1 MLRLSLLANSFWRL
15 ARLVELTDDIVLEL
29 EQAPIAVARRSRHSS
44 LASRNTSSRSTAV
57 GASE

>member
-1 MLRLSLLANSFWRL
+1 LANSFWRL